1 MYYSAVICIFSCLF
15 LLITIICIKST
26 KKWFKKQFKILEK
39 KKKELDELIY
49 SATDMV
55 HELNNV
61 SDYVVTTVDQ
71 KSVELKVVMSEI
83 DKKIAECRELFD
95 AKPNKVVELKVKTN
109 ESKKAASKPEEINK
123 LSTSGID
130 AGDIAKML
138 GLGKGEVELIL
149 GMKEKT
155 SEVG

>member
-83 DKKIAECRELFD
+83 DKKIAECREIFD

-109 ESKKAASKPEEINK
+109 ESKKAASKREEINK